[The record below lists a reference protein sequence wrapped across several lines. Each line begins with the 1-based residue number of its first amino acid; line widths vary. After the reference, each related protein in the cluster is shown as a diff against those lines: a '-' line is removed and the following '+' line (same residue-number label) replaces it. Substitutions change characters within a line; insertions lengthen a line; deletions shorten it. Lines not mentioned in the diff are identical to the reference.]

1 MAPPV
6 VGLLK
11 LMMVELAPLHNTWL
25 ATALM
30 VAVGLTVMVN
40 VIGVPTQ
47 LTPALVN
54 VGVTVMVAVTGALVI
69 LVAVNAAILPN
80 PPAANPIEASL
91 LVQL

>member
-69 LVAVNAAILPN
+69 LVAVNAAILPL
-80 PPAANPIEASL
+80 PLAASPIDVVL